1 MPATHLGT
9 SGVRHLTETVGVKA
23 DQFFIG
29 QHRETK
35 KNPSRFTQI
44 NNLQVP
50 VCQMA
55 VKSSIVN
62 N

>member
-1 MPATHLGT
+1 MLATHLGT

-35 KNPSRFTQI
+35 RKPIQIYTDQQFTGASLP
-44 NNLQVP
+44 NGSEV
-50 VCQMA
+50 V
-55 VKSSIVN
+55 SE
-62 N
+62 